1 MSKNFSNFLK
11 EKEHKL
17 ENINEDFRQL
27 GRTIKNF
34 LQPIVSPT
42 KFIRNMVGNVNLQE
56 EEQNFI
62 FEVNQAFRRYANKFI
77 GKEQYQSKILGKPL
91 LIDKARADSIY
102 RNLKNNFKIILSE
115 SYKGKDKGTITNL
128 NIMKL
133 EKLIQTE
140 EERAAEKLAEKE
152 AERAKE
158 EAKENATKKR
168 AAEEHAKEV
177 EERRK
182 NISLDAERFNVAP
195 NGINGL
201 DAEKFNV
208 TPDQIKGLGVVSSIA
223 APASDKEFG
232 SPSSV
237 TKPSPDEEV
246 ATSNTAPST
255 PPKPSIPILGGITNF
270 KFMQN
275 LNKLILNIEQYFK
288 DSDEENVPDKPVFNA
303 LKLIK
308 RLYKNVETENEPKKR
323 FKQHGKNINYLG
335 KDNWKLLLTK
345 IVETFMSK
353 QCDFADDTFTNNAIE
368 YFIEKAP
375 KYNPVQ
381 QHYEAFHTYI
391 RLHNKNWQNIL
402 SSLSVINKFVDEF
415 CRNNPDLC
423 GKTGRGSSKLLSKL
437 RENKNI
443 TFSEWLLITEN
454 KLF

>member
-27 GRTIKNF
+27 GRNIKNF

-77 GKEQYQSKILGKPL
+77 GKQYQSKILGKPL

-115 SYKGKDKGTITNL
+115 SYKGEKGTITNL

-140 EERAAEKLAEKE
+140 EERAAEKLAEEE

-168 AAEEHAKEV
+168 AAEERAKEV

-237 TKPSPDEEV
+237 TTPPPDEEV

-255 PPKPSIPILGGITNF
+255 SPEPSIPILGGITNF

-275 LNKLILNIEQYFK
+275 LNKLILNIEQYFR
-288 DSDEENVPDKPVFNA
+288 DSDEENVPDKPIFNA
-303 LKLIK
+303 LRLIK
-308 RLYKNVETENEPKKR
+308 RLYKHSEAANDQKKR
-323 FKQHGKNINYLG
+323 FKKHIKNINYL
-335 KDNWKLLLTK
+335 KNENWNLLLTN
-345 IVETFMSK
+345 IIEAFMSK
-353 QCDFADDTFTNNAIE
+353 KCDFADDTFTNNAIE
-368 YFIEKAP
+368 DFKRVADIYKPIE
-375 KYNPVQ
+375 N
-381 QHYEAFHTYI
+381 HYPAFDSGL
-391 RLHNKNWQNIL
+391 RARSENWRIIAL
-402 SSLSVINKFVDEF
+402 SLSQINRYVDEF

-423 GKTGRGSSKLLSKL
+423 GKTGRGSGKLLSKL
-437 RENKNI
+437 KENKNI

>member
-17 ENINEDFRQL
+17 ENINEDF
-27 GRTIKNF
+27 
-34 LQPIVSPT
+34 T
-42 KFIRNMVGNVNLQE
+42 KFIRNMFGSVNLQE

-62 FEVNQAFRRYANKFI
+62 FKVNQAFRRYANKLI
-77 GKEQYQSKILGKPL
+77 GKQYQSKILGKL
-91 LIDKARADSIY
+91 LPIDKARAESIY
-102 RNLKNNFKIILSE
+102 RNLKNNFKIILSK
-115 SYKGKDKGTITNL
+115 SYKGKGDKQKGEATIDE
-128 NIMKL
+128 NIIKL

-140 EERAAEKLAEKE
+140 EELVAEKDAKEKSKRAE
-152 AERAKE
+152 E
-158 EAKENATKKR
+158 EAKENAAKKQ

-182 NISLDAERFNVAP
+182 NISLGAERFNVAP
-195 NGINGL
+195 NRINGL

-208 TPDQIKGLGVVSSIA
+208 TPDQIQGLGVVSSIA

-237 TKPSPDEEV
+237 TKPPPDEEV

-255 PPKPSIPILGGITNF
+255 PPEPSIPILGGITNF

-275 LNKLILNIEQYFK
+275 LNKLILSIEQYFK
-288 DSDEENVPDKPVFNA
+288 DSSEENVPDKSIFNA

-308 RLYKNVETENEPKKR
+308 RLYKNVETESEPKKR
-323 FKQHGKNINYLG
+323 FKQHGKNISHLG
-335 KDNWKLLLTK
+335 KDNWKILLTK
-345 IVETFMSK
+345 IIETFMSK